1 MTTLIPLDSTL
12 GVALIGIILSTLLFG
27 ITCFQ
32 VYMYYTQ
39 YCSHDHLVLKLLV
52 AGLFTLDA
60 FHVVLLVLFYYHY
73 TVTNFGDYT
82 SLLHI
87 TWSGIIQAL
96 LAHVIS
102 TIIQFFFAWRIYWIN
117 NNKLLIP
124 ICIVIIST
132 VHMPCTILWAVTT
145 FQLDLFTSVESNDL
159 WSITALSTNAAC
171 DMLIASS
178 MIFYLAK
185 KRTAFARTNMVITR
199 LITYALNTCLLTT
212 ICGTAC
218 VIAYVTDGNSTFV
231 EGLFLLILARL
242 YVCCFVST
250 LNSRETMRQDLSK
263 GSGSNCFITL
273 SHIGGD
279 ASA

>member
-102 TIIQFFFAWRIYWIN
+102 TIIQFLEYYLGYNILGTYA
-117 NNKLLIP
+117 
-124 ICIVIIST
+124 CILFT
-132 VHMPCTILWAVTT
+132 AFTILWAVTT